1 MRWLYARTYYD
12 ALGEVSITVEQ
23 ESSGVA
29 AAVQTF
35 TGHGLSSTL
44 DSSKLDEMSLGS
56 LRMLSIDTAMTGYD
70 PHSSLRFSN
79 SVVDASF
86 TIRRA
91 HPVYRDI
98 GPVRRRKAGVE

>member
-1 MRWLYARTYYD
+1 MVLFRLD
-12 ALGEVSITVEQ
+12 AFPLNEGT
-23 ESSGVA
+23 
-29 AAVQTF
+29 
-35 TGHGLSSTL
+35 
-44 DSSKLDEMSLGS
+44 LGS

-79 SVVDASF
+79 SVVDASWSF
-86 TIRRA
+86 RRA